1 MIGRANIEGSK
12 SNVAMNA
19 CTATETSYACGVWEG
34 VSHGPGGWFKDA
46 PYSDQAG
53 GVIEMSLY
61 RL

>member
-1 MIGRANIEGSK
+1 
-12 SNVAMNA
+12 MNA
-19 CTATETSYACGVWEG
+19 CTAIETSYACGVWEG